1 MPPNYGLVLYPSGSV
16 LQMPKTAFKQ
26 HRPVLLALF
35 ITGTFLQVPC
45 ILKTPSQNLNM
56 FRIRTYQAG
65 VIFDLQG
72 DEINEAS
79 LRVLCMSFLFRVTS
93 LMRTMSMPELD
104 SVIRQRYGC
113 FP

>member
-1 MPPNYGLVLYPSGSV
+1 MLKTVL
-16 LQMPKTAFKQ
+16 LQ

-35 ITGTFLQVPC
+35 MPGTFLQVPWT
-45 ILKTPSQNLNM
+45 LKTPSQNLNM
-56 FRIRTYQAG
+56 FRIRTYEAG

-93 LMRTMSMPELD
+93 LMRTMPMPERD